1 MGENGQE
8 KVIGGQIYQTLKK
21 AGTAMAKKIKIRKV
35 SAWTMGLTVVL
46 AVMFAVVSY
55 KSVKEFRTLRMATE
69 QYIVCEKAAKQLQNG
84 STYLTAQVRMYAITR
99 ERKYM
104 DLYFEEVNSHHR
116 ENAVESLQQYF
127 DGTEMFDSLEEAM
140 EYSSELMN
148 TEYYAMRLVSEALSV
163 PEETWPEE
171 IKNVQ
176 LSEEDTHLGRD
187 GKLIRAGN
195 MVCDDEYEDMRT
207 RITTDVSSCMDG
219 LTSQTRDRQGRAT
232 AVFSD
237 MYLKLEIGIVIMLV
251 LMVFICLMLR
261 FLIVRP
267 LVSYN
272 ESIKKGEIFPVIGAA
287 ELQNLANTYN
297 RVYLENQETQKLIR
311 HQAEHDA
318 LTEALNRGSY
328 EKLLHIYET
337 GDAPFA
343 LILVDVD
350 IFKSV
355 NDTYGHAVGDAILQK
370 VTGSLK
376 KAFRSIDYV
385 CRIGGDEFAVIMVDM
400 TSDLKYTIED
410 KIKYVGEELAKTE
423 GDVPA
428 VTLSVGVAFSDREN
442 PGDSIFKDADK
453 ALYHVKENGRNG
465 CAFYNGA
472 SSLENVL
479 EDNKGEEPKE
489 NLKEDLEK

>member
-8 KVIGGQIYQTLKK
+8 KVIERQVYQTLKK
-21 AGTAMAKKIKIRKV
+21 ADTAMAKKIKIRKV
-35 SAWTMGLTVVL
+35 SAWTMGITVVL
-46 AVMFAVVSY
+46 AIMFAIISY
-55 KSVKEFRTLRMATE
+55 KSEKEFRTLRMTTE
-69 QYIVCEKAAKQLQNG
+69 QYIACEKAAKQLQNG
-84 STYLTAQVRMYAITR
+84 SAYLTEQVRLYAITR
-99 ERKYM
+99 ESKYM
-104 DLYFEEVNSHHR
+104 DLYFAETNSHRR
-116 ENAVESLQQYF
+116 ENAVESLKQYF
-127 DGTEMFDSLEEAM
+127 DGTEIFDSLEEAM

-163 PEETWPEE
+163 PKDTWPEA

-176 LSEEDTHLGRD
+176 LSEEDAHLGRD

-195 MVCDDEYEDMRT
+195 MVCDDDYETMRT
-207 RITTDVSSCMDG
+207 RINSDVSRCMNG
-219 LTSQTRDRQGRAT
+219 LISQTRNRQGRAT
-232 AVFSD
+232 TIFSD
-237 MYLKLEIGIVIMLV
+237 MYMKLEIGIVLMLV
-251 LMVFICLMLR
+251 IMVFICLMLR

-297 RVYLENQETQKLIR
+297 RVYLENQETQKLIC

-337 GDAPFA
+337 GDALFA
-343 LILVDVD
+343 LILIDVD

-355 NDTYGHAVGDAILQK
+355 NDIYGHAVGDAILQK

-385 CRIGGDEFAVIMVDM
+385 CRIGGDEFAVIMVDV

-410 KIKYVGEELAKTE
+410 KLKYVGEELAKTE
-423 GDVPA
+423 GEVPA

-442 PGDSIFKDADK
+442 PGESIFKDADK

-472 SSLENVL
+472 SSLENAM
-479 EDNKGEEPKE
+479 E
-489 NLKEDLEK
+489 N